1 MCRARS
7 MPSYLLFAA
16 CLFLA
21 AGSSSQVNGQAPGTT
36 EVTVFEGARLITGDG
51 NTIENSSF
59 IVENNRFTSVGRR
72 VDVQVPRGAA
82 RVDLTGKTVMP
93 TMVDLHGHIGFQN
106 VAEGTMSKETFT
118 RENLIDHLQRLA
130 YHGVGAI
137 VGIGDL
143 VSRSDLRGGRTN
155 WGDVPLRV
163 RDEAIPNAALF
174 KTAGAGTAWPG
185 AGAQGHPSRADV
197 MYPATRVEVARRP
210 ALAGELFSP
219 TYPGV
224 LGRSAD
230 EDDAGSHRARPQKS
244 RVGWQQCD
252 EAQSGGHADRH
263 GDRHRAEPFF
273 YWLFQPHG
281 FGKLCCDRHD
291 AGRGDCRGDARF
303 GGNREGEFRDG
314 GAGQERRFHRPR
326 RQSYREHCQH
336 ATDHQG
342 LSTGTGS
349 PPRRDDGEVAG
360 AVPHRIDAIDH
371 IGTQTCR

>member
-21 AGSSSQVNGQAPGTT
+21 AGSFSQVNGQAPGTT

-143 VSRSDLRGGRTN
+143 VSRSDLRGGRT
-155 WGDVPLRV
+155 
-163 RDEAIPNAALF
+163 
-174 KTAGAGTAWPG
+174 
-185 AGAQGHPSRADV
+185 H
-197 MYPATRVEVARRP
+197 
-210 ALAGELFSP
+210 
-219 TYPGV
+219 
-224 LGRSAD
+224 
-230 EDDAGSHRARPQKS
+230 
-244 RVGWQQCD
+244 
-252 EAQSGGHADRH
+252 
-263 GDRHRAEPFF
+263 
-273 YWLFQPHG
+273 
-281 FGKLCCDRHD
+281 
-291 AGRGDCRGDARF
+291 
-303 GGNREGEFRDG
+303 
-314 GAGQERRFHRPR
+314 
-326 RQSYREHCQH
+326 
-336 ATDHQG
+336 
-342 LSTGTGS
+342 
-349 PPRRDDGEVAG
+349 
-360 AVPHRIDAIDH
+360 
-371 IGTQTCR
+371 